1 MAARIIRIILILLVP
16 VILIFISSN
25 WILDWLWLS
34 EVGHPEVFQVLRGTQ
49 VMLFLGALLIGGA
62 YLVFNFRYLA
72 KKIGTINLVDT
83 PMDNLNISIPPERQK
98 RWITNFFTGVALF
111 FSLIFALSIV
121 TQWDYLLRF
130 IWGQS
135 FGETDP
141 LFNRDIGFYM
151 FQLPFINVLQSSL
164 SVIAFL
170 TTMLTVLV
178 YVFTDQ
184 ISAKPGQGFRANP
197 TALLHVK
204 LNAAFWLLM
213 VAAGFYLS
221 RYDLLFRGDGLL
233 FGAGYTHVNIELPAI
248 WVATVLTAALAVL
261 LLAGRK
267 ASLMK
272 PVIGLAGLIILTL
285 IGGRLILPSAVQQ
298 FQVDPNELEM
308 ERPFIENNIE
318 MTRMAYGV
326 DDMREVNY
334 SAEDT
339 LRADD
344 IRANQE
350 VIQNIRLWDPRL
362 LIQTYRQLQEIRPY
376 YQFNSVDI
384 DRYRIDGQKEQVMLA
399 ARELVPRLPAESDTW
414 VNRHLQFTHG
424 FGLAMSPVNRTNRQG
439 EPLMY
444 IRDLPPVSR
453 SGLEVENPAI
463 YYGEQSGPYYIVN
476 TDAEELHYPSGDGN
490 VYHHYSGE
498 GGIEISSWMRR
509 FLFAWEKGDINILLS
524 DDINPD
530 SRIQM
535 WRGVQERIER
545 ISPFL
550 TLDDDP
556 YLVKHNGRLVWIQD
570 AYTTSS
576 RFPYSRPHEG
586 KNYIRNPVKIV
597 VDAYEGS
604 VDYYVVDDDDP
615 VIQLYMDIFPD
626 MFTPAEEAPEGLDEH
641 FRYPS
646 NIFEAQLEIYNR
658 YHVTDPR
665 VFYNDEDRWARP
677 NEQYAGRRQLMEP
690 YYVLGSLPDEEVD
703 ELEFML
709 ISPVTPRERNN
720 MIAWIAAKSD
730 PHNYGELVT
739 YNLPR
744 ERLIFGPSQIE
755 ARIDQDPEISRQI
768 ALWDQRGSRVIRG
781 NLLIVPIE
789 NSFMYVEPVF
799 LLADEDDIPQLQR
812 VIVAVGE
819 EISMQPT
826 IEAAMV
832 DLFGDDADFVD
843 PDVEVEAPLAE
854 ADLEEMADPE
864 AALEEEMQQAQV
876 PVQEVDM
883 DQLEEIRELWNELR
897 QAMQDGDW
905 ARYGELLEQMDQK
918 VND

>member
-1 MAARIIRIILILLVP
+1 MVARILRIALIVLIPLILI
-16 VILIFISSN
+16 IISTN
-25 WILDWLWLS
+25 WILEWLWLS
-34 EVGHPEVFQVLRGTQ
+34 EVGYTEVFQVLRSTQ
-49 VMLFLGALLIGGA
+49 VLMFIGALLIGGS

-72 KKIGTINLVDT
+72 RKIGTLRLMDT
-83 PMDNLNISIPPERQK
+83 PIDNLNISIPPERQQ
-98 RWITNFFTGVALF
+98 RWVTNFFTGVALF
-111 FSLIFALSIV
+111 FSLVFALSIMV
-121 TQWDYLLRF
+121 QWDYLLRF
-130 IWGQS
+130 LWGQS

-141 LFNRDIGFYM
+141 LFGHDIGFYM
-151 FQLPFINVLQSSL
+151 FRLPFIDLVQSSL

-170 TTMLTVLV
+170 TTLVTVLV

-197 TALLHVK
+197 AALLHVK

-213 VAAGFYLS
+213 VALGFFLS
-221 RYDLLFRGDGLL
+221 RYDLLFRGDGVV
-233 FGAGYTHVNIELPAI
+233 FGAGYTHVNIELPALWI
-248 WVATVLTAALAVL
+248 ASILTAALAVML
-261 LLAGRK
+261 LIGRK

-272 PVIGLAGLIILTL
+272 PIIGVAILVIISL

-318 MTRMAYGV
+318 MSRLAYGV
-326 DDMREVNY
+326 NNIREVNY
-334 SAEDT
+334 TAEDT
-339 LRADD
+339 LRAED

-350 VIQNIRLWDPRL
+350 VVRNIRLWDPRL

-384 DRYRIDGQKEQVMLA
+384 DRYRIGGQNEQVMLA
-399 ARELVPRLPAESDTW
+399 GRELVPRLPAESDTW

-424 FGLAMSPVNRTNRQG
+424 YGLAMSPVNRTNRQG

-444 IRDLPPVSR
+444 IRDLPPVSHA
-453 SGLEVENPAI
+453 GLEVDNPAI
-463 YYGEQSGPYYIVN
+463 YYGELSGDYYIVN
-476 TDAEELHYPSGDGN
+476 TSAEELHYPAAGGN

-498 GGIEISSWMRR
+498 GGIEISSWWRKL
-509 FLFAWEKGDINILLS
+509 LFAWEKGDINILLS
-524 DDINPD
+524 DYINPD

-535 WRGVQERIER
+535 WRSIQQRINK
-545 ISPFL
+545 ITPFL

-556 YLVKHNGRLVWIQD
+556 YLVKHNGRLVWVQD

-576 RFPYSRPHEG
+576 RFPYSRPYG
-586 KNYIRNPVKIV
+586 NLNYIRNSVKIV

-604 VDYYVVDDDDP
+604 VDYYVVDEDDP
-615 VIQLYMDIFPD
+615 VIQLYMDVFPD
-626 MFTPAEEAPEGLDEH
+626 MFKSVDEVPAGLDEH
-641 FRYPS
+641 FRYPA
-646 NIFEAQLEIYNR
+646 NLFEVQLEIYNR
-658 YHVTDPR
+658 YHVTEAR
-665 VFYNDEDRWARP
+665 VFYNDEDRWSRP
-677 NEQYAGRRQLMEP
+677 VEQYAGRRQLMEP
-690 YYVLGSLPDEEVD
+690 YYVLGSLPDEETD

-744 ERLIFGPSQIE
+744 ERLIFGPAQIE

-781 NLLIVPIE
+781 NLLVIPIE

-799 LLADEDDIPQLQR
+799 LLADEGDIPQLQR

-832 DLFGDDADFVD
+832 DLFGDDADFID
-843 PDVEVEAPLAE
+843 PGVEIEEPLAE
-854 ADLEEMADPE
+854 ADLQEMADPD
-864 AALEEEMQQAQV
+864 APIDQQ
-876 PVQEVDM
+876 PVQPVQQVDF
-883 DQLEEIRELWNELR
+883 DQLEEIRELWQELR
-897 QAMQDGDW
+897 QAMDDGNW
-905 ARYGELLEQMDQK
+905 ARYGELLEELDRAM
-918 VND
+918 N